1 MGGKGSQRLSQK
13 SKKKSKTSDDKAIK
27 GLVSKMGAQ
36 QLPDISNINFFTNDN
51 QVIQFDKPNVFGSF

>member
-36 QLPDISNINFFTNDN
+36 
-51 QVIQFDKPNVFGSF
+51 